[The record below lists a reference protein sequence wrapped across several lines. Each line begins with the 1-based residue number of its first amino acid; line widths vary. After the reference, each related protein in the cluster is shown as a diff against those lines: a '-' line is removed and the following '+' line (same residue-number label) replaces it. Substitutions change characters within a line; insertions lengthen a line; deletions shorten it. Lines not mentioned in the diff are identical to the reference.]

1 MNTTP
6 TASMFRYIHARV
18 YNEQTGRKEDIVVP
32 KSAVAIIENPLYAVI
47 NEPNS
52 TMQRLIRKLNLL
64 DVIDEQS
71 GSGKLDLIIQLPYVI
86 KTEARRQQ
94 AENRRKDIENQL
106 SGSKYGIA
114 YTDGTEHITQLNRS
128 VNNNLMSQIEY
139 LTSMLYS
146 QLGITQSILDG
157 TADEK
162 TMLNY
167 NNRTIE
173 PIISAI
179 TNYLGDRIKLDLREP
194 EVSGFLIKSVTGL
207 GPVKA
212 TVNTTEVVTNDGSMF
227 NSARLSQRNIV
238 FQIVFVDTVY
248 GETIEDVRQKS
259 YKYFPA
265 KKNVEI
271 IIETD
276 NRYVRTSG
284 YVESNEP
291 NIFSSQEGTSISII
305 CPDPFFYSAGE
316 DGNNVTD
323 FYSIDPM
330 FEFPFS
336 NESLTEPLLVFGEIQ
351 IKTEGVITY
360 YGDAEIGVTIYIH
373 AIGSASNINIYNTE
387 TREVMKIDT
396 VKLQKL
402 TGKGIVASDDIVI
415 NTSKGDK
422 SITLIREGV
431 SYNILNCLDKNT
443 DWFTLAKG
451 DNIFAFTA
459 DSGVTNLQ
467 FRIENKVIYEGV

>member
-1 MNTTP
+1 MIY
-6 TASMFRYIHARV
+6 S
-18 YNEQTGRKEDIVVP
+18 IVV
-32 KSAVAIIENPLYAVI
+32 
-47 NEPNS
+47 
-52 TMQRLIRKLNLL
+52 
-64 DVIDEQS
+64 
-71 GSGKLDLIIQLPYVI
+71 
-86 KTEARRQQ
+86 
-94 AENRRKDIENQL
+94 
-106 SGSKYGIA
+106 
-114 YTDGTEHITQLNRS
+114 
-128 VNNNLMSQIEY
+128 
-139 LTSMLYS
+139 
-146 QLGITQSILDG
+146 
-157 TADEK
+157 
-162 TMLNY
+162 
-167 NNRTIE
+167 
-173 PIISAI
+173 
-179 TNYLGDRIKLDLREP
+179 TNYLGDRIKLELGKPD
-194 EVSGFLIKSVTGL
+194 VSGFLIKSVTGL

-259 YKYFPA
+259 YKYFLA
-265 KKNVEI
+265 KKSVEI

-291 NIFSSQEGTSISII
+291 NIFSSQEGTQISII
-305 CPDPFFYSAGE
+305 CPDPYFYSAGE
-316 DGNNVTD
+316 DGNNVTN

-336 NESLTEPLLVFGEIQ
+336 NESLDEPLLVFGEIQ

-360 YGDAEIGVTIYIH
+360 HGDSEIGVMIYIH
-373 AIGSASNINIYNTE
+373 AIGPATNINIYNTE
-387 TREVMKIDT
+387 TREVMRINTEKISS
-396 VKLQKL
+396 L

-415 NTSKGDK
+415 NTAKGEK

-443 DWFTLAKG
+443 DWFMLAKG
-451 DNIFAFTA
+451 YNIFAFTA

-467 FRIENKVIYEGV
+467 FRVENKVIYEGV

>member
-1 MNTTP
+1 MIY
-6 TASMFRYIHARV
+6 S
-18 YNEQTGRKEDIVVP
+18 IVV
-32 KSAVAIIENPLYAVI
+32 
-47 NEPNS
+47 
-52 TMQRLIRKLNLL
+52 
-64 DVIDEQS
+64 
-71 GSGKLDLIIQLPYVI
+71 
-86 KTEARRQQ
+86 
-94 AENRRKDIENQL
+94 
-106 SGSKYGIA
+106 
-114 YTDGTEHITQLNRS
+114 
-128 VNNNLMSQIEY
+128 
-139 LTSMLYS
+139 
-146 QLGITQSILDG
+146 
-157 TADEK
+157 
-162 TMLNY
+162 
-167 NNRTIE
+167 
-173 PIISAI
+173 
-179 TNYLGDRIKLDLREP
+179 TNYLGDRIKLELGKPD
-194 EVSGFLIKSVTGL
+194 VSGFLIKSVTGL

-238 FQIVFVDTVY
+238 LDMVFINTVY
-248 GETIEDVRQKS
+248 GESIEDLRQKS
-259 YKYFPA
+259 YKYFPL
-265 KKNVEI
+265 KKSVELT
-271 IIETD
+271 IETD
-276 NRYVRTSG
+276 NRYVKTTG

-291 NIFSSQEGTSISII
+291 NIFSSQEGTQISII
-305 CPDPFFYSAGE
+305 CPDPYFYSAGE
-316 DGNNVTD
+316 DGNNVTN

-336 NESLTEPLLVFGEIQ
+336 NESLDEPLLVFGEIQ

-360 YGDAEIGVTIYIH
+360 HGDSEIGVMIYIH
-373 AIGSASNINIYNTE
+373 AIGPANNINIYNTE

-396 VKLQKL
+396 GKLQKL